1 MANMECVKLKT
12 NENGGKI
19 MKNKRMVEIDIMNR
33 NAIISLSMIY
43 ALWQTKHKDLL
54 ELIRPFILYAVGI
67 TTRVGSP
74 IDVNSICKCMVDDFG
89 YKSFH
94 PAIVN
99 RVLNRETSS
108 EIEDEARYIAK
119 KDKNYYL
126 IKSLS
131 SFIDTFNK
139 NRTDCKVKS
148 DAVTSALAS
157 YLNKQGACGRTN
169 YTQQESETLLL
180 SFFEN
185 RGNSVLLSVDE
196 LREILSRHN
205 EIEFFIARFIIEQ
218 NEKHSIHMDY
228 LVELVKGY
236 FVTTALYLQAEN
248 PNITTSSFK
257 DVTFFLDTRI
267 LLAYLGYKTESENES
282 VQETIS
288 ALKRHGAK
296 LGCFQYN
303 IDEVESILSAYRY
316 SLLNPRKSSTITLE
330 HFDSDTYSLSR
341 VEAAQRSFISEL
353 REGEIISYTPHE
365 ALTLFD
371 AGETAEGLLNDEEI
385 KQCVL
390 SIKPKYNISSLPDDL
405 QAINTISRIRSGKKL
420 PYIERSRAVF
430 VTTNGVLV
438 SATKHY
444 LGKVNVD
451 PGFPL
456 AITDEDLCVIAW
468 LKDFQRNNELPKM
481 RLLENVL
488 AAITP
493 SQEMMD
499 AYFQFLDDMERRGV
513 ISEDESA
520 LLRIDHFARSDLME
534 LTNGNPNSIN
544 DTTIDTIRKNLE
556 KKSYEEG
563 LEQGKRDSER
573 ELQKAL
579 AAKRI
584 EVCKKAENE
593 IEKEYNTRKKIGV
606 GVIKGIAICI
616 AVFFA
621 IASYCNYVTSSASE
635 PNYLL
640 LFITIITTVQAI
652 WPFFAKDFW
661 ATKLYKKWL
670 NKRKL
675 SALDRKKE
683 EYLAI
688 VE

>member
-1 MANMECVKLKT
+1 
-12 NENGGKI
+12 
-19 MKNKRMVEIDIMNR
+19 
-33 NAIISLSMIY
+33 
-43 ALWQTKHKDLL
+43 
-54 ELIRPFILYAVGI
+54 
-67 TTRVGSP
+67 
-74 IDVNSICKCMVDDFG
+74 
-89 YKSFH
+89 
-94 PAIVN
+94 
-99 RVLNRETSS
+99 
-108 EIEDEARYIAK
+108 
-119 KDKNYYL
+119 
-126 IKSLS
+126 
-131 SFIDTFNK
+131 
-139 NRTDCKVKS
+139 
-148 DAVTSALAS
+148 
-157 YLNKQGACGRTN
+157 
-169 YTQQESETLLL
+169 
-180 SFFEN
+180 
-185 RGNSVLLSVDE
+185 
-196 LREILSRHN
+196 
-205 EIEFFIARFIIEQ
+205 
-218 NEKHSIHMDY
+218 MDY

-267 LLAYLGYKTESENES
+267 LIAYLGYKTESENES

-288 ALKRHGAK
+288 ALKRHGAN

-390 SIKPKYNISSLPDDL
+390 SIKPKYNTSSLPDDL

-499 AYFQFLDDMERRGV
+499 AYFQFLDDMERR
-513 ISEDESA
+513 
-520 LLRIDHFARSDLME
+520 
-534 LTNGNPNSIN
+534 
-544 DTTIDTIRKNLE
+544 
-556 KKSYEEG
+556 
-563 LEQGKRDSER
+563 
-573 ELQKAL
+573 
-579 AAKRI
+579 
-584 EVCKKAENE
+584 
-593 IEKEYNTRKKIGV
+593 
-606 GVIKGIAICI
+606 
-616 AVFFA
+616 
-621 IASYCNYVTSSASE
+621 
-635 PNYLL
+635 
-640 LFITIITTVQAI
+640 
-652 WPFFAKDFW
+652 
-661 ATKLYKKWL
+661 
-670 NKRKL
+670 
-675 SALDRKKE
+675 
-683 EYLAI
+683 
-688 VE
+688 